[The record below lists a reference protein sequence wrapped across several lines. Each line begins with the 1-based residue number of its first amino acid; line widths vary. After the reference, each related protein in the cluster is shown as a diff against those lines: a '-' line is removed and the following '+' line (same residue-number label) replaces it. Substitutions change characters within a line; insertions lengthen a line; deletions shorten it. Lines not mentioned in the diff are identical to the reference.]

1 MLHVAAWSKSAKNP
15 SGRLKVEVVD
25 VAPFVVDVL
34 FLGRLFLRD
43 PGPGMTVRNGE
54 RCLSRFLE
62 VKSTKEVSNQGSTR
76 PSLAECGD
84 ALATLPD
91 IPMHE
96 FERGS
101 MIGNEL
107 GYLISVH

>member
-15 SGRLKVEVVD
+15 SGRLKAEVVD

-43 PGPGMTVRNGE
+43 PGPGMTMRDGE

-62 VKSTKEVSNQGSTR
+62 MKSMKEVSNKGSTQ
-76 PSLAECGD
+76 PSLAECGTRLRRRPTSRCMNLSGD
-84 ALATLPD
+84 
-91 IPMHE
+91 
-96 FERGS
+96 R
-101 MIGNEL
+101 
-107 GYLISVH
+107 